1 MNIGILHSG
10 DLKTV
15 SPGGV
20 SQYIEK
26 LIIENEDNGITVFGT
41 KEVNDDYELFK
52 EYEQYIED
60 KKYTF
65 IPINTN
71 KHRPISVF
79 YFLKML
85 KLLILNPNYFKKID
99 IFYAQRMEYVLPFIF
114 MKRSK
119 KVAMAIHGSG
129 MYAYLFWGNFI
140 GSIYNFVE
148 KLAIKRANRVVV
160 LLNREE
166 FGLPYYK
173 NKFKNMSDKF
183 SYGKVPLDL
192 ERFNK
197 MDKSECRKQL
207 GINENDNV
215 ILYCGRIEDNPKRV
229 LLFPEIAKELKN
241 NITGL
246 KWIVIGNGND
256 LEQLK
261 EDVKKNGLEE
271 VFLFKGHVGHGNE
284 LCSLINSADVSI
296 LLSNFEGIC
305 MSALESIACDT
316 PVVATDVGD
325 IKEYINNNNNGVV
338 IDNST
343 TDDIIQNAT
352 KVLKEILED
361 KGTVKINNIVNKYES
376 KVVYNETIEIL
387 KK

>member
-10 DLKTV
+10 DLKSV

-26 LIIENEDNGITVFGT
+26 LIIENEDNSITVFGT
-41 KEVNDDYELFK
+41 KEINDSYELFK

-71 KHRPISVF
+71 KYRPISVF

-85 KLLILNPNYFKKID
+85 KLLIQNPSYLKKID
-99 IFYAQRMEYVLPFIF
+99 VFYAQRMEYVLPFIF

-129 MYAYLFWGNFI
+129 KYAYLFWGNFI
-140 GSIYNFVE
+140 GTIYNFIE
-148 KLAIKRANRVVV
+148 KLAIKRADRVVV

-173 NKFKNMSDKF
+173 NKFKDMSDKF

-192 ERFNK
+192 KRFIKMNK
-197 MDKSECRKQL
+197 NESRKQVGL
-207 GINENDNV
+207 SEDDNV

-229 LLFPEIAKELKN
+229 LLFPQIAKKLKASIAN
-241 NITGL
+241 L

-261 EDVKKNGLEE
+261 EEVNKSGLDDI
-271 VFLFKGHVGHGNE
+271 FLFKGHVSHGNE
-284 LCSLINSADVSI
+284 LCSMINSADVSI

-325 IKEYINNNNNGVV
+325 IKEYINDNSNGIV

-343 TDDIIQNAT
+343 EAEIVENAT
-352 KVLKEILED
+352 EALKKILED
-361 KGTVKINNIVNKYES
+361 RNIVKINDIVNKYES